1 MLVCEFSLS
10 KLTDSGVAEREI
22 VVVVLEIM
30 ADDDDDDDDDVNV
43 GSTKPVVVVDDAPF
57 RSCRTTS
64 SRRQRLLPLAR

>member
-43 GSTKPVVVVDDAPF
+43 GSTKPVVVDDVPL

-64 SRRQRLLPLAR
+64 SRRQ